1 MLSQKVLSQKV
12 LSQKVLSQKVLSQKC
27 SLKKCDLK
35 SALSKS
41 AISKVLSQKCSLKK
55 CTLRTVFSQNKENRM
70 NGKSRSRIIQICEGG
85 SGKSFCAGILLFTD
99 FFGES
104 GVGPELVD
112 DDDRNDRAGGNEH
125 ESQRQVA

>member
-1 MLSQKVLSQKV
+1 M
-12 LSQKVLSQKVLSQKC
+12 
-27 SLKKCDLK
+27 
-35 SALSKS
+35 
-41 AISKVLSQKCSLKK
+41 LSQKCSLKK